1 MQALLQAITTLFET
15 NATLQGLFPTYNNPP
30 PNNTKV
36 VSTNFWEAS
45 KVPENAPFPFC
56 VATVVSDTQRAIYGS
71 GTTPWGN
78 YGPGDT
84 VIRYTVYDNTAAG
97 ALNSALTRAKAMVG
111 VFNSVLPTM
120 TSGELIN
127 IVMQQKPLPAADGYD
142 KNNNPVY
149 RADTVWLYSTDDL

>member
-1 MQALLQAITTLFET
+1 MQALLQAITTLFQT
-15 NATLQGLFPTYNNPP
+15 NATLQGLFPTYDNPP
-30 PNNTKV
+30 PSNTKV

-45 KVPENAPFPFC
+45 NVPENAPFPFC

-71 GTTPWGN
+71 FGT

-120 TSGELIN
+120 PVGELIN

-142 KNNNPVY
+142 KNGNPVY
-149 RADTVWLYSTDDL
+149 RADTVWLYSTDDLTP